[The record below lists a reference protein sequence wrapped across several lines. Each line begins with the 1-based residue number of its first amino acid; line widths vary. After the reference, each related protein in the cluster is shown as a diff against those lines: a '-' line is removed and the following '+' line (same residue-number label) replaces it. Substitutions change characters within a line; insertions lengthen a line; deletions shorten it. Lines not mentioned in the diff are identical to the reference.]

1 MCIDVDVAL
10 FILGGRLIMVR
21 SVYVLAVNPVRA
33 LCVERAMMV
42 TFWRR
47 SLGHG
52 DDWLSLLAHCVEDAS
67 LNVRP

>member
-1 MCIDVDVAL
+1 
-10 FILGGRLIMVR
+10 MVR